1 MVIAE
6 ERKDSVLRNDIK
18 KHKVNAIKALEDY
31 LAGHD
36 ISLYEIVKEI
46 NSQPRI
52 KKIKYNPRGM
62 YHTFPWYF
70 KDNNMRLCKKCKELK
85 PWTYEFFHNY
95 KDHNNKKRLTITCS
109 KCINKSN
116 QEQKNKKNNN
126 PKPKKAIGED
136 YYNRYM
142 YIINRMKKSINKP
155 DAELTRSDIINYLI
169 KFNKEY
175 SKYYRQ
181 LIMAAINYF
190 IRYNRK
196 DLSFIRTVDLYVDSM
211 Q

>member
-6 ERKDSVLRNDIK
+6 ERKESVLSSDVK

-46 NSQPRI
+46 NSQPRG
-52 KKIKYNPRGM
+52 KRKEYNPKGK

-70 KDNNMRLCKKCKELK
+70 KDNNMRLCKKCKKLMA
-85 PWTYEFFHNY
+85 WTSQFFHNY
-95 KDHNNKKRLTITCS
+95 HNHNNEKRLTITCS
-109 KCINKSN
+109 KCINKVN
-116 QEQKNKKNNN
+116 HDQVKNKKRGNLN
-126 PKPKKAIGED
+126 PKKPVGED

-142 YIINRMKKSINKP
+142 YIINKMRKSINKP
-155 DAELTRSDIINYLI
+155 DKEITRSDIINYLI
-169 KFNKEY
+169 RFN
-175 SKYYRQ
+175 SKYSMYYRK
-181 LIMAAINYF
+181 LIIAAVNYF

-196 DLSFIRTVDLYVDSM
+196 DLDLIRKGELYVESM
-211 Q
+211 